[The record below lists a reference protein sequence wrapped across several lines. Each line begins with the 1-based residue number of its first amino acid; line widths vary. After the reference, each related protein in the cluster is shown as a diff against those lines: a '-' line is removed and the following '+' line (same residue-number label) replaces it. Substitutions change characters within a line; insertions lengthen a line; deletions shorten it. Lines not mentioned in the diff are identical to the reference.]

1 MFANPLVS
9 VVIPTYNVSGTIAR
23 CLRALIAQSYAN
35 LQIIVCDDGSSDETV
50 GVASAIDDPRI
61 VVARSELNQGPSAA
75 RNRGIR
81 QAAGEIIFFTDGDVE
96 ATPDWVRNGL
106 RYFVDDALV
115 GIEGKVIYVSRGY
128 SPQYSDRII
137 ENLHG
142 GEYMT
147 ANAAYRKTALA
158 SVGLFCETLRHF
170 EDRDLAL
177 RLRSLGQ
184 IAFAEDVAVCHMKES
199 YSVRSYMR
207 ETNKVVSQL
216 SFEEL
221 HQQRVLKRVGPIVR
235 FSHLV
240 TIILPPLVLTRL
252 LTRRPRSKRDL
263 LMFLL
268 IYPRLVWERYGIWRW
283 GLRHKRLVV

>member
-1 MFANPLVS
+1 MISNPLVS
-9 VVIPTYNVSGTIAR
+9 VVIPTYNASGSIAH
-23 CLRALIAQSYAN
+23 CLRALIAQSYPN
-35 LQIIVCDDGSSDETV
+35 LQIIVCDDGSSDDTV

-61 VVARSELNQGPSAA
+61 VVVRSELNRGPSAA

-96 ATPDWVRNGL
+96 ATRDWVRNGL

-128 SPQYSDRII
+128 SQQYSDRII

-147 ANAAYRKTALA
+147 ANVAYRKAALA
-158 SVGLFCETLRHF
+158 RVGLFRETLRLF

-177 RLRSLGQ
+177 RLRPLGQ
-184 IAFAEDVAVCHMKES
+184 IAFAEDAVVCHMKES

-207 ETNKVVSQL
+207 EANKVVSQL

-221 HQQRVLKRVGPIVR
+221 HQQRVLKRLGPIVR

-240 TIILPPLVLTRL
+240 TIMFPPLVLARL
-252 LTRRPRSKRDL
+252 LTQRPTSKRDL

-283 GLRHKRLVV
+283 GVRHNRLVM